1 MLFAIR
7 FVLPLTLMMMA
18 ATAAGLTQQYRGHLR
33 GTITDPEGNPAPG
46 AAMRITSESSGES
59 RRFVAGPDGYYTV
72 ADLLPGTYR
81 ISSEDD
87 RYRTF
92 GMRTVVSIGHDAHLD
107 LPLGLSPI
115 TMTADV
121 RPTHIP
127 FDRFSPA
134 LTTRLPLEF
143 VQRLPLESRDYLDA
157 ASLAPGIIRGGGGIA
172 AAGTSA
178 AFTGYVVDGL
188 GWSRG
193 LTDTPP
199 TQLPL
204 DAISHLHVLSSSY
217 DASYGRFAGAQI
229 SIATRS
235 GTNTPHGGAH
245 GFLQPDGERAIFGGY
260 GGGPIARDRTFA
272 FGSYQFSTVDGREG
286 DGHLLSG
293 RADHLFN
300 DSSRLTGRA
309 SADTTAADGHAQA
322 VGVSLHTVGSSAWT
336 NEARFGVVGESE
348 SDDDARALQLAN
360 VASYVHRRHLLRGGV
375 SLSTHSREVGT
386 FEASATTFGL
396 FVQDDWWLRPDLTV
410 SAGARYDR
418 YSPDSV
424 NEASNHV
431 SPRLGVSW
439 VADREARTLVRAGY
453 GLAFN
458 HVHLDDSAPS
468 LDMWSVAVRRWL
480 GRARALE
487 AAYLGP
493 RGDDTVGGR
502 GSSSYDA
509 LQVTFEERSEANMA
523 AFMTYTYGN
532 WSQELPFDPDA
543 RAALDARHR
552 MTASFVASLPF
563 GEDRRWFDD
572 GFAADILGNMQLTGI
587 FRLRSGLPVA
597 GRPGDVG
604 ESLRNLDAALVKTIW
619 LGLTRTLEL
628 RVETYNLTNNEASRD
643 RRYQLGGRF
652 KF

>member
-1 MLFAIR
+1 MNLAIR
-7 FVLPLTLMMMA
+7 FALPLALVMVVA
-18 ATAAGLTQQYRGHLR
+18 STALGQQYRGHLR
-33 GTITDPEGNPAPG
+33 GTITDPEGKPAPG
-46 AAMRITSESSGES
+46 AVMRITSESDGES
-59 RRFVAGPDGYYTV
+59 RRFVAGPDGDYML

-92 GMRTVVSIGHDAHLD
+92 AMRTAIAIGHDAHLD
-107 LPLGLSPI
+107 IPLGLSAV

-121 RPTHIP
+121 RPTQIP
-127 FDRFSPA
+127 VDRFSPA

-143 VQRLPLESRDYLDA
+143 VQLLPLESRDYLDA
-157 ASLAPGIIRGGGGIA
+157 ASLAPGIIRGDGELV

-193 LTDTPP
+193 VTSAPP
-199 TQLPL
+199 TRLPL
-204 DAISHLHVLSSSY
+204 EAISHLGVVSSSF
-217 DASYGRFAGAQI
+217 DASYGRFAGAQV

-235 GTNTPHGGAH
+235 GTNTPRAGAY
-245 GFLQPDGERAIFGGY
+245 GFLQPDGERGTFGGY
-260 GGGPIARDRTFA
+260 GGGPITRDRTFA
-272 FGSYQFSTVDGREG
+272 FGAYQFSTVDGREG
-286 DGHLLSG
+286 DGHLLSA
-293 RADHLFN
+293 RADHLFG
-300 DSSRLTGRA
+300 SSRLTARA
-309 SADTTAADGHAQA
+309 SADTTAADGHAQSL
-322 VGVSLHTVGSSAWT
+322 GVALHTAGSSAWT
-336 NEARFGVVGESE
+336 SEAKIGFAGDSE
-348 SDDDARALQLAN
+348 SGDHDRAFQLAN
-360 VASYVHRRHLLRGGV
+360 VASYVRQRHLVRAGV
-375 SLSTHSREVGT
+375 ELSTHAREVGV

-396 FVQDDWWLRPDLTV
+396 FVQDEWWLRPDLTV

-418 YSPDSV
+418 YAPDTV
-424 NEASNHV
+424 DEASNHL

-458 HVHLDDSAPS
+458 HVHFDDSSPS

-487 AAYLGP
+487 AAYLGS
-493 RGDDTVGGR
+493 RGDDILAGR

-509 LQVTFEERSEANMA
+509 LQVTLEERSEANVA
-523 AFMTYTYGN
+523 AFLTYTYGK
-532 WSQELPFDPDA
+532 WSQDRPFEPDDA
-543 RAALDARHR
+543 RAPLNARHR

-563 GEDRRWFDD
+563 GDERRWFAD
-572 GFAADILGNMQLTGI
+572 GLAAEILGNMQLTGI

-597 GRPGDVG
+597 GEPDDVG
-604 ESLRNLDAALVKTIW
+604 ESLRNLDVALVKTIW

-628 RVETYNLTNNEASRD
+628 RLETYNLTNNEASRD
-643 RRYQLGGRF
+643 RRYQFGGRF
-652 KF
+652 GF